1 MPNFDGEVLGVGGHA
16 HDGAATVQIQVNNQ
30 INCDSTV
37 KYAETPE
44 YVFKP
49 AMKMEGAAMG
59 VATNHI
65 SSMKTCFYDDN
76 KVRKLDPSQKWRI
89 QALYD
94 YDKYPGNKD
103 MKGKQ
108 EGIMAIA
115 IMYVAIKP
123 GTMLTGGAAPAPAAA
138 AGGAAPA
145 APAGGAA
152 PAPAPA
158 AGAFAAKGLP
168 KAVPKGQ
175 GQSTAAPPTAVMPGM
190 PGMGGKRN
198 YLADGEA
205 YWE

>member
-1 MPNFDGEVLGVGGHA
+1 
-16 HDGAATVQIQVNNQ
+16 
-30 INCDSTV
+30 
-37 KYAETPE
+37 
-44 YVFKP
+44 
-49 AMKMEGAAMG
+49 MG

-123 GTMLTGGAAPAPAAA
+123 GTMLTGGAAPAPAA
-138 AGGAAPA
+138 
-145 APAGGAA
+145 PAGGAA

-175 GQSTAAPPTAVMPGM
+175 GQSTAAMPGM
-190 PGMGGKRN
+190 SGMGGKRN